1 MNSIIFSKTGIEVSV
16 SVYVFREN
24 DVYIA
29 YCPSLDLSGYDTTED
44 AARKDFEYML
54 DDYMRHQMQNNTLHK
69 DLERHGWKVGVRK
82 AKEPEVEDMLRRR
95 SQLRNLFAQP
105 EYQKIRVNTACPAF
119 A

>member
-69 DLERHGWKVGVRK
+69 DLERHGWKYGAYREVYGTPTHGYKRPK
-82 AKEPEVEDMLRRR
+82 ASPNSEE
-95 SQLRNLFAQP
+95 
-105 EYQKIRVNTACPAF
+105 
-119 A
+119 